1 MASPFDDLD
10 RKKLDETHKL
20 VLVLVEQNAQL
31 QGRLDKIIKFK
42 SDHVWGRNYL
52 RQIIRRLRE
61 KVAEQRGYIRQ
72 LEQQLRL

>member
-20 VLVLVEQNAQL
+20 VLVLVEQNARL
-31 QGRLDKIIKFK
+31 QERLDKMIRFK
-42 SDHVWGRNYL
+42 SDHAWGRRYL
-52 RQIIRRLRE
+52 RQMIRRLRE
-61 KVAEQRGYIRQ
+61 KNLEQKGYIRQ